1 MTSRTL
7 PSGMSSLVALLIPRS
22 KGALYKAYGAEWKGI
37 KRALLDVSCIM
48 PTVPRHHVRSAQGP
62 ENLRDES

>member
-22 KGALYKAYGAEWKGI
+22 KGALCKAYGAEWKWI

-48 PTVPRHHVRSAQGP
+48 PTVPRHHVRSAQGL